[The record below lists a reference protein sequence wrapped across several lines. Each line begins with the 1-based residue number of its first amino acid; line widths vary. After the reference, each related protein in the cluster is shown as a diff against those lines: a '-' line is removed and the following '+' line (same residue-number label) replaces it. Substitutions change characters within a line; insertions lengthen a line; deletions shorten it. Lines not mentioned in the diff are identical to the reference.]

1 MEPQCVSVASALLTG
16 SFAVV
21 AAALTFIIW
30 FKSADSA
37 HCVDVFLYVFIMQA
51 VLLLLSAARASE
63 FMYKRLF
70 RALFVNAALTMHALF
85 TSTVVTTV
93 SIMRVVSAEDFKGP
107 HFAMHTADVV
117 FSNLFAAMV
126 LSILYV
132 RTATLTV
139 KRMCPV

>member
-1 MEPQCVSVASALLTG
+1 MASALLTG

-21 AAALTFIIW
+21 AAALTFVIW

-37 HCVDVFLYVFIMQA
+37 HRVDVFLYVFIMQA

-70 RALFVNAALTMHALF
+70 RVLFVNAALTMHALF

-93 SIMRVVSAEDFKGP
+93 WITRMLSADDFKGA
-107 HFAMHTADVV
+107 HFAMLTADVV